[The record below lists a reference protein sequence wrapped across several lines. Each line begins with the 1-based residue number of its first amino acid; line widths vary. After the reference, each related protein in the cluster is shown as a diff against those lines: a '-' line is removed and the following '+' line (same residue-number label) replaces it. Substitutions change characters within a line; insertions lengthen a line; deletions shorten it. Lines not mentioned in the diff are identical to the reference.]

1 MAVTSRSFK
10 WKLQLLT
17 LYYGMIDQRTPF
29 FAKIPALAALLYIVS
44 PVDFI
49 PDFIP
54 FAGYIDD
61 LLIAPLLLN
70 LSIKMLPSQ
79 VLATSQVKAK
89 RKNIKLIIPIVA
101 SIVLVL
107 LVITML
113 FFALKRVFWY

>member
-1 MAVTSRSFK
+1 MAVTTRTFK

-29 FAKIPALAALLYIVS
+29 FAKLPALAALVYIVS

-89 RKNIKLIIPIVA
+89 RKNIKLVIAIIA
-101 SIVLVL
+101 SSVLVL
-107 LVITML
+107 LVIAML
-113 FFALKRVFWY
+113 FFALKKVFWY

>member
-1 MAVTSRSFK
+1 MAATTRTFK

-29 FAKIPALAALLYIVS
+29 FAKLPALAALVYIVS

-89 RKNIKLIIPIVA
+89 RKNIKLVIAIIA
-101 SIVLVL
+101 SSILVL
-107 LVITML
+107 LVIAML
-113 FFALKRVFWY
+113 FFALKKVFWY

>member
-1 MAVTSRSFK
+1 
-10 WKLQLLT
+10 
-17 LYYGMIDQRTPF
+17 MIDQRTPF
-29 FAKIPALAALLYIVS
+29 FAKLPALAALVYIVS

-89 RKNIKLIIPIVA
+89 RKNIKLVIAIIA
-101 SIVLVL
+101 SSILVL
-107 LVITML
+107 LVIAML
-113 FFALKRVFWY
+113 FFALKKVFWY